1 MGRTSETDV
10 RDGGE
15 SLPGLLPSVSGSPI
29 GPTIIPFRR
38 ATAAHVGSAA
48 GDDPSSSPAIP
59 LGSAVQA
66 VVLRLANK
74 RIRLRVESPSREEE
88 DWGPR

>member
-1 MGRTSETDV
+1 MRTGITSEGE
-10 RDGGE
+10 DGAAPTAA
-15 SLPGLLPSVSGSPI
+15 SPSQV
-29 GPTIIPFRR
+29 IPFRR
-38 ATAAHVGSAA
+38 AAAAYEGSTA

-66 VVLRLANK
+66 VVLKLANK

-88 DWGPR
+88 DWGSL

>member
-1 MGRTSETDV
+1 MRTGITSEGE
-10 RDGGE
+10 DGAVGAAA
-15 SLPGLLPSVSGSPI
+15 GPSQV
-29 GPTIIPFRR
+29 IPFRR
-38 ATAAHVGSAA
+38 AAAAYEGSTA

-66 VVLRLANK
+66 VVLKLANK

-88 DWGPR
+88 DWGSR

>member
-1 MGRTSETDV
+1 MSRNLTDQSE
-10 RDGGE
+10 E
-15 SLPGLLPSVSGSPI
+15 SLTAPTVGAHSEV
-29 GPTIIPFRR
+29 TIIQFRR
-38 ATAAHVGSAA
+38 AKPPHDFGSAA
-48 GDDPSSSPAIP
+48 GDDASSSPAIP

-88 DWGPR
+88 DWDSR